1 MLFGLFINWWIFLDT
16 LLKISDNEEV
26 IKATIQQISS
36 LLNLLRM
43 IVNKNAKTFSGIL
56 FLFKRVTIK
65 IPISTWIKKKIKGNP
80 FYNECIHVCVSYMCT
95 CIVITYTC
103 SYTHIQDTYMVFF
116 PYALV
121 NRHSTYQCLFE
132 VGWDIEV
139 D

>member
-1 MLFGLFINWWIFLDT
+1 MDIFRHVV
-16 LLKISDNEEV
+16 KNKWQEV

-80 FYNECIHVCVSYMCT
+80 FYNECIHVC
-95 CIVITYTC
+95 
-103 SYTHIQDTYMVFF
+103 
-116 PYALV
+116 A
-121 NRHSTYQCLFE
+121 
-132 VGWDIEV
+132 
-139 D
+139 

>member
-1 MLFGLFINWWIFLDT
+1 
-16 LLKISDNEEV
+16 
-26 IKATIQQISS
+26 
-36 LLNLLRM
+36 M

-65 IPISTWIKKKIKGNP
+65 IPISTWIKKKSRETP
-80 FYNECIHVCVSYMCT
+80 FTMSAYMYVLSYMCT
-95 CIVITYTC
+95 CIVIIYTC
-103 SYTHIQDTYMVFF
+103 SYTHVQDTYMVFF

-139 D
+139 DLEK